1 MNYHV
6 IKYAG
11 TFGYI
16 KPWTA
21 VRDEKTFSQQF
32 LTPSII
38 AGMSQKIFGLG
49 EKERILRH
57 RLNYARIDL
66 QKEVMEAK
74 WKKEHEKYYANPE
87 AYSISQLA
95 NKEPFK
101 ELRKERGF
109 YDSLRKDGGRG
120 ILLHP
125 HLYLAF
131 GSESD
136 AQEAYTQHL
145 CLCRNEDIILPDPD
159 YGIRVL
165 SESEFEEIIGFE
177 LKYSEKKGFP
187 VGYNRYEADYPM
199 MYGELF
205 IQGDPVRNQ
214 EL

>member
-1 MNYHV
+1 MTYYI
-6 IKYAG
+6 IKYTG

-66 QKEVMEAK
+66 QKELAHPKWRKDPQAK
-74 WKKEHEKYYANPE
+74 GFP
-87 AYSISQLA
+87 
-95 NKEPFK
+95 
-101 ELRKERGF
+101 ERG
-109 YDSLRKDGGRG
+109 
-120 ILLHP
+120 IMLHP

-131 GSESD
+131 ASESD
-136 AQEAYTQHL
+136 AQEAFSQHL

-159 YGIRVL
+159 HGIQML
-165 SESEFEEIIGFE
+165 TETEFDAIIGFE
-177 LKYSEKKGFP
+177 LKFNESDHIFP

-199 MYGELF
+199 MYGKLF

>member
-6 IKYAG
+6 IKYTG

-49 EKERILRH
+49 QKERILRH

-66 QKEVMEAK
+66 QKELAHPK
-74 WKKEHEKYYANPE
+74 WRKEYEKYCSDPEKYALKELN
-87 AYSISQLA
+87 
-95 NKEPFK
+95 NTEPFK
-101 ELRKERGF
+101 ELNKEKGF
-109 YDSLRKDGGRG
+109 PERG

-159 YGIRVL
+159 YGIQML

-177 LKYSEKKGFP
+177 LKFSESDNIFP